1 MTGFLTRSLN
11 VNLITVYLM
20 TRCRFQVFESF
31 IHLGPGSIT
40 PTNIYRS
47 FLKFSIVAGGGTI
60 IGLLFGYLGSFIF
73 RGKWMHECF
82 PKSNTQISDW
92 LVAKT
97 LSQKSILTFIVRSG
111 WKLQNND
118 RLIKPLNDLSIIW

>member
-1 MTGFLTRSLN
+1 MFGESILN
-11 VNLITVYLM
+11 DGVAVVL
-20 TRCRFQVFESF
+20 FQVFESF

-73 RGKWMHECF
+73 RGKWMHGCF
-82 PKSNTQISDW
+82 SKSTTQISDR

-97 LSQKSILTFIVRSG
+97 FSLKNILTFIVRSG
-111 WKLQNND
+111 
-118 RLIKPLNDLSIIW
+118 